1 MFGYLT
7 PLTDELRIREYK
19 AYRGVYCG
27 LCKELG
33 RRYGQASRLLLN
45 YDLVLIALAADGL
58 AGTAPHFA
66 PERCIAAPFARHPVC
81 GPTPG
86 LALAADALLL
96 LSWYKLRDDLA
107 DEGAPRRVFSRTA
120 CLTLKGAYGEAA
132 RRRPALDALFCR
144 CMEHQAALE
153 AAGCALPDEAAS
165 PSAELLGG
173 LFAECA
179 AEEDQRPVLERY
191 GLFLGR
197 IIYFLDA
204 AEDFE
209 RDAAQGRYNVFLQ
222 AGVCREEM
230 LRQARALCNM
240 CAGEA
245 TMCYHLLPLK
255 ENRPLLDNV
264 MYLGLPQSILRI
276 GESQKDKR
284 RNRHERP
291 L

>member
-7 PLTDELRIREYK
+7 PLNDELRIREYR

-58 AGTAPHFA
+58 AGVP
-66 PERCIAAPFARHPVC
+66 PQLSPGRCIAGPFARHPIS

-96 LSWYKLRDDLA
+96 LSWYKLRDDLE
-107 DEGAPRRVFSRTA
+107 DEGALRRVVSGTA
-120 CLTLKGAYGEAA
+120 CLALKSGYGEAT
-132 RRRPALDALFCR
+132 RRRPELDALFSR
-144 CMEHQAALE
+144 CMARQAELE
-153 AAGCALPDEAAS
+153 AAGCALPDEAAA
-165 PSAELLGG
+165 PSAELLSG
-173 LFAECA
+173 LFAACA
-179 AEEDQRPVLERY
+179 AKEKQRPILERY

-197 IIYFLDA
+197 VIYFLDA

-209 RDAAQGRYNVFLQ
+209 RDAAQGRYNVFLR

-245 TMCYHLLPLK
+245 TLCYNLLPLQ
-255 ENRPLLDNV
+255 ENRALLDNV

-291 L
+291 I